1 MRCYSIS
8 SHEDQGCHSS
18 CSELG
23 LDGSYIGADDDGDGT
38 ADRKSASRENLGLEY
53 ENDDGSGFGLA
64 WNDDVSESG
73 LTWNEDVIENGAPMT
88 ASGEEGRNDRRGKEP
103 NLARGSE
110 QLLVHGCG
118 IQNEAE
124 LRFWHRDPT

>member
-1 MRCYSIS
+1 M
-8 SHEDQGCHSS
+8 
-18 CSELG
+18 SEL
-23 LDGSYIGADDDGDGT
+23 S
-38 ADRKSASRENLGLEY
+38 
-53 ENDDGSGFGLA
+53 LA
-64 WNDDVSESG
+64 
-73 LTWNEDVIENGAPMT
+73 WNEDVIENGAPMM